1 MSSWW
6 PLADLRLQTP
16 ALELRWPSLD
26 DLDALAGLVAAGVH
40 DPEVQP
46 FMVAWTDAPPE
57 ERAAA
62 RCNITGLAGAR
73 GRRLTG
79 C

>member
-46 FMVAWTDAPPE
+46 FMVAWTDAPRRNAP
-57 ERAAA
+57 AA